1 LSNFK
6 SSVAILG
13 ATLALFSLSACST
26 GAATPSESPSATGSA
41 VDTAAAALLPDNY
54 KTDGINIGSDIPY
67 APMELFEEDGTTVTG
82 LDYDLSQVIAAKLG
96 VKISFNKQAWDSIIP
111 SVQDG
116 KHDLIM
122 SGMNDTVERQAA
134 LDFVDYFKGG
144 FAIVAAKG
152 NPEGLTSL
160 TDLCGKTAVVQT
172 QTVQGDMLRK
182 LDCGSKGPVKLQEYP
197 TDPDAI
203 TALIAGKGVADVM
216 DAPIAAYA
224 ALQQPSKLELIV
236 DAANPNGYEPVFTGI
251 GVLKSNT
258 GLRDAVQAALKSAIA
273 DGSYQAVL
281 DKWNLGSFAVTEAT
295 INGTK

>member
-1 LSNFK
+1 MSILKTSMTG
-6 SSVAILG
+6 AI
-13 ATLALFSLSACST
+13 AALALLSLSACST
-26 GAATPSESPSATGSA
+26 GAATPSESASATGIS
-41 VDTAAAALLPDNY
+41 VDAAAAALLPENY

-67 APMELFEEDGTTVTG
+67 APMELFEEDGVTVTG
-82 LDYDLSQVIAAKLG
+82 LDYDLSQVLAAKLG
-96 VKISFNKQAWDSIIP
+96 VEISFNKQAWDSIIP

-144 FAIVAAKG
+144 FAIVTAKG
-152 NPEGLTSL
+152 NPEGITSL
-160 TDLCGKTAVVQT
+160 TDLCGKTAVIQT
-172 QTVQGDMLRK
+172 QTVQGDLLRG
-182 LDCGSKGPVKLQEYP
+182 LDCGDKGPVNLQEFP

-224 ALQQPSKLELIV
+224 ALQQPDKLELVV
-236 DAANPNGYEPVFTGI
+236 DVANPNGYEPVFTGI

-258 GLRDAVQAALKSAIA
+258 GLRDAIQAALNSAIA

-281 DKWNLGSFAVTEAT
+281 DKWNLGTFAVTEAT

>member
-1 LSNFK
+1 LSILK
-6 SSVAILG
+6 TSMTGAI
-13 ATLALFSLSACST
+13 AALALLSLSACST
-26 GAATPSESPSATGSA
+26 SAATPSESASATGIS
-41 VDTAAAALLPDNY
+41 VDAAAAALLPENY

-67 APMELFEEDGTTVTG
+67 APMEFFEEDGVTVTG
-82 LDYDLSQVIAAKLG
+82 LDYDLSQVLAAKLG
-96 VKISFNKQAWDSIIP
+96 VEISFNKQAWDSIIP

-134 LDFVDYFKGG
+134 LDFIDYFKGG
-144 FAIVAAKG
+144 FAIVTAKG
-152 NPEGLTSL
+152 NPEGITSL
-160 TDLCGKTAVVQT
+160 TDLCGKTAVIQT
-172 QTVQGDMLRK
+172 QTVQGDLLRG
-182 LDCGSKGPVKLQEYP
+182 LDCGDKDPVNILEFP

-203 TALIAGKGVADVM
+203 TALIAGRGVADVM

-224 ALQQPSKLELIV
+224 ALQQSDKLELVV

-258 GLRDAVQAALKSAIA
+258 GLRDAIQAALNSAIA

-281 DKWNLGSFAVTEAT
+281 DKWNLGTFAVTEAT

>member
-1 LSNFK
+1 MAG
-6 SSVAILG
+6 VAIF
-13 ATLALFSLSACST
+13 ALAACS
-26 GAATPSESPSATGSA
+26 ADATPTPSATTVA
-41 VDTAAAALLPDNY
+41 VDEAAASLLPVEY
-54 KTDGINIGSDIPY
+54 KTSGIDIGSDIPY

-82 LDYDLSQVIAAKLG
+82 LDYDLSQLIAAKLG
-96 VKISFNKQAWDSIIP
+96 VEISFNKQAWDSIIP
-111 SVQDG
+111 SVQSG
-116 KHDLIM
+116 NHDMIM
-122 SGMNDTVERQAA
+122 SGMNDTVERQQS

-144 FAIVAAKG
+144 FAIVTAKG
-152 NPEGLTSL
+152 NPEGITTL

-172 QTVQGDMLRK
+172 QTVQGDMLRA
-182 LDCGSKGPVKLQEYP
+182 LDCGDAGPVVLQEYP

-224 ALQQPSKLELIV
+224 ALQQPTKLELVV

-251 GVLKSNT
+251 GVLKTNT
-258 GLRDAVQAALKSAIA
+258 GLRDAIQAALNSAIA

-295 INGTK
+295 VNGTK